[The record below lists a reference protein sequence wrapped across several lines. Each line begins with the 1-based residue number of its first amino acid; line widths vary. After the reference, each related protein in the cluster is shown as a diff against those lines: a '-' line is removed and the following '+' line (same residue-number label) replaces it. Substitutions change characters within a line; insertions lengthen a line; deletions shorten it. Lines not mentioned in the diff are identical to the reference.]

1 MSLPPL
7 PPGWVTATDPISG
20 NLYWANPLT
29 GQTSWQFPPITGINI
44 PPPPPPQPV
53 REPPFRKP
61 PPHAQENSMRTH
73 LTSTLNSTGLLVPS
87 ARAII
92 NKSYNEKAAGSGA
105 VPAELQMDGGMIA
118 DLATVQSNYR
128 REQGQ
133 VENPYESLK
142 PFEMPISLSMEQA
155 SESRLDV
162 RLMNLMDAL
171 DCIKSNNSE

>member
-1 MSLPPL
+1 
-7 PPGWVTATDPISG
+7 
-20 NLYWANPLT
+20 
-29 GQTSWQFPPITGINI
+29 
-44 PPPPPPQPV
+44 
-53 REPPFRKP
+53 
-61 PPHAQENSMRTH
+61 
-73 LTSTLNSTGLLVPS
+73 
-87 ARAII
+87 
-92 NKSYNEKAAGSGA
+92 
-105 VPAELQMDGGMIA
+105 MDGGMIA